1 MRLFTTLV
9 AAALIGVAGASAAFA
24 QEAGSVGATTGPS
37 GSTLVSRGGTSYSI
51 KEGDALSAGDKVY
64 TRSDATVTISF
75 NGCSQTLQSG
85 QTVTLNAQ
93 FCTGT
98 PLQLA
103 STEVID
109 GITIGAGAGG
119 TIGATPIL
127 LGALAA
133 GGLATGLSGGSSSP

>member
-1 MRLFTTLV
+1 MRRWKTLIATALV
-9 AAALIGVAGASAAFA
+9 AVAGAGAAFA
-24 QEAGSVGATTGPS
+24 QDPGAVGATTGPS

-51 KEGDALSAGDKVY
+51 KEGDALSPGDKVY
-64 TRSDATVTISF
+64 TRSDATVQISF
-75 NGCSQTLQSG
+75 GGCSQTLQPG
-85 QTVTLNAQ
+85 QTITLDAQ
-93 FCTGT
+93 FCANT

-103 STEVID
+103 STEVVD
-109 GITIGAGAGG
+109 GITIGAGTGG